1 MTDAKTGEVSH
12 WGVRLSNC
20 FVRAAVGQYAEAAPS
35 PTANLRRRRW
45 GGGLG
50 CAGLGNVD
58 SATERQLVAK
68 EEAATV
74 HGETGLQTRGEGGA
88 AKVRR

>member
-45 GGGLG
+45 GLG